1 MSFVERQLLSIRRS
15 FGKYI
20 TPPCCYPKA
29 SSNPHHPIL
38 QSIFGTCLKFGSP
51 SHGIFHSAQYD
62 SQKEQKVGWDSSHI
76 SEDWSFFVL
85 YGSFDIC
92 NEVDIRKKSISAM
105 SWINTS
111 FFGDLATIFGCTS
124 GGNVGRIEITKIEMT
139 TIWKGR
145 GTRSAISIT
154 GRAVVLRKGVIDME
168 KRRNVEQHSDHLT
181 TEKYTEVLVFFMGRK
196 QESCFFK
203 EPFPVYV
210 TSPYFR
216 PRIIA
221 EFSLSKLC
229 CSTKNMLVLVI

>member
-1 MSFVERQLLSIRRS
+1 
-15 FGKYI
+15 
-20 TPPCCYPKA
+20 
-29 SSNPHHPIL
+29 
-38 QSIFGTCLKFGSP
+38 
-51 SHGIFHSAQYD
+51 
-62 SQKEQKVGWDSSHI
+62 
-76 SEDWSFFVL
+76 
-85 YGSFDIC
+85 
-92 NEVDIRKKSISAM
+92 
-105 SWINTS
+105 
-111 FFGDLATIFGCTS
+111 
-124 GGNVGRIEITKIEMT
+124 MT

-221 EFSLSKLC
+221 EFSLSKLSYN
-229 CSTKNMLVLVI
+229 STKNMLVSFRKSNMHYEYSRHFIQSIEWENPTRFSQRPWKSYFLTQTTKKIIHLNLENETCMNMCRNRNLPTCQWKHTQINPFTVKLILLITLLSWSSIDSPPLQFLALYPTT

>member
-1 MSFVERQLLSIRRS
+1 MLSIRRS

-111 FFGDLATIFGCTS
+111 FFWDLATIFGCTS
-124 GGNVGRIEITKIEMT
+124 GGKCGENRNNKNWNDNDLKRAGDKISYFNHR
-139 TIWKGR
+139 KSR
-145 GTRSAISIT
+145 C
-154 GRAVVLRKGVIDME
+154 AVVLRKGVIDME

-229 CSTKNMLVLVI
+229 FCTKNMLVLVI